1 MNIAEG
7 EYICIIG
14 ETGSGK
20 STLLN
25 IILGLLSP
33 DKGGIYYKNNINLD
47 IGSWH
52 RDISLVSQDPYL

>member
-20 STLLN
+20 STLF
-25 IILGLLSP
+25 
-33 DKGGIYYKNNINLD
+33 KYNLRL
-47 IGSWH
+47 IESG
-52 RDISLVSQDPYL
+52 